1 MSPHPDLAKA
11 VRPEDFTRI
20 GKKTLHEAGPFNVD
34 HKPELMAHPQEAAGA
49 TEWYRAHVLGGDKV
63 AKPLKGTRKAAEG
76 ITAKLRYA
84 GPPGSDTTFMVKP
97 YHENIEKKVKWQH
110 MPIQGW
116 AEMTNQALFH
126 AAGIGDL
133 HQHVHVDEH
142 PTPNPAEAK
151 RISASNAIRK
161 DPYYYDRLPES
172 HRAALAP
179 EGASA
184 VQQQPA
190 LVIHMKPNQKSAWGL
205 YTDAEPGEKEKAHAH
220 PEDVARIGIMDF
232 LSNNLDRHG
241 GNLLFDMDS
250 GKPLAVDHSR
260 NFQYT
265 LTHKMKRAGMGRREL
280 ANFNHGREEFEVPS
294 REFGRRKFDRY
305 DRFVDYLDQG
315 ALAPYNS
322 MRSRIGGPDSYKNQ
336 MKILEEMK
344 PHIEEWW
351 PKVRDNVVKTM
362 DERLKQIKNP
372 DDAAHIRRNFHAR
385 VRWLD
390 DRAHNGL
397 ENFGADWYNDPV
409 NWYPPGLHKNFL
421 PQEGEE

>member
-151 RISASNAIRK
+151 RISASN
-161 DPYYYDRLPES
+161 YDRLPES

-179 EGASA
+179 EWPRRPSARPSGASA

-190 LVIHMKPNQKSAWGL
+190 LVIHMKPNQKSAWGC
-205 YTDAEPGEKEKAHAH
+205 T
-220 PEDVARIGIMDF
+220 R
-232 LSNNLDRHG
+232 
-241 GNLLFDMDS
+241 
-250 GKPLAVDHSR
+250 
-260 NFQYT
+260 T
-265 LTHKMKRAGMGRREL
+265 
-280 ANFNHGREEFEVPS
+280 PS
-294 REFGRRKFDRY
+294 QGRRKRHTPT
-305 DRFVDYLDQG
+305 RKTS
-315 ALAPYNS
+315 LASASWISSATTLTDTAGTCSSTWTPA
-322 MRSRIGGPDSYKNQ
+322 SR
-336 MKILEEMK
+336 
-344 PHIEEWW
+344 W
-351 PKVRDNVVKTM
+351 PWTTPATSSTR
-362 DERLKQIKNP
+362 
-372 DDAAHIRRNFHAR
+372 
-385 VRWLD
+385 
-390 DRAHNGL
+390 
-397 ENFGADWYNDPV
+397 
-409 NWYPPGLHKNFL
+409 
-421 PQEGEE
+421 